1 LKRASRDTLDARLLQ
16 YDLLRITSERGRIV
30 PEAADHALVADLH
43 ADLPSSIR
51 YQLAQTARLLR
62 EIEREV
68 REMLWKEPGNQALAI
83 RSVLERITA
92 GDGRSM
98 MRVTGEEAG

>member
-1 LKRASRDTLDARLLQ
+1 MKRASRDPLDSRLLQ
-16 YDLLRITSERGRIV
+16 YDLLRITSQRGRIV

-43 ADLPSSIR
+43 ADLPSSLR

-62 EIEREV
+62 EVEREV
-68 REMLWKEPGNQALAI
+68 QERLWKEPENLALAI

-92 GDGRSM
+92 GDNLLM
-98 MRVTGEEAG
+98 MRVTGEESG